1 VHAAASAGTLGPTI
15 LFFTQYEP
23 LLNHGSSLNC
33 ALLWVT
39 PLNITEKRGVPQ
51 LMDKCATNEEICTA
65 IDFLRLVMK
74 PFHGS

>member
-1 VHAAASAGTLGPTI
+1 VHAVASAGTLGPTI

-23 LLNHGSSLNC
+23 LFNHGSNPNC

-51 LMDKCATNEEICTA
+51 FMDKCATNEEICA
-65 IDFLRLVMK
+65 EINEI
-74 PFHGS
+74 